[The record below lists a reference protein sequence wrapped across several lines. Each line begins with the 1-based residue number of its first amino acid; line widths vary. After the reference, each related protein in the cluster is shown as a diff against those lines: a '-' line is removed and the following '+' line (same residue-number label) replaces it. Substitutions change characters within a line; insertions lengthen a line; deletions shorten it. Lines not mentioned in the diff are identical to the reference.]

1 MLVIGTGALE
11 GHGGDAARKR
21 RGSFGGA
28 LPSVGTLLADH
39 GVSSAAAL
47 VAAAGAAPSDAAGK
61 NRRRSF
67 GN

>member
-1 MLVIGTGALE
+1 VE
-11 GHGGDAARKR
+11 GHGDAARKR

-28 LPSVGTLLADH
+28 LPSGGTLLADH

-47 VAAAGAAPSDAAGK
+47 VAATGATAPSDAAGR